1 MQGKARAVRMACV
14 FSHTLNLRQVHVEGD
29 NKSVI
34 TLSVSELVPPRDC
47 QAIIHDIRFARS
59 RRNISFSW
67 LPRSTNR
74 VAHWV
79 ASCHL
84 KGMLLLDWVVHPP
97 LELRTFLS
105 LDLL

>member
-1 MQGKARAVRMACV
+1 MQRETQAVRMACA

-29 NKSVI
+29 NKVVI
-34 TLSVSELVPPRDC
+34 DLSVSELVPSWDC
-47 QAIIHDIRFARS
+47 QAIIHDIQFARS

-67 LPRSTNR
+67 SPRSTNR

-84 KGMLLLDWVVHPP
+84 KGMLLLAWVVHPP
-97 LELRTFLS
+97 LELRTILS

>member
-1 MQGKARAVRMACV
+1 MQGEARAVRMACA

-34 TLSVSELVPPRDC
+34 NLSVSELVPPWDC
-47 QAIIHDIRFARS
+47 QAIIHDIRSAQF

-67 LPRSTNR
+67 TPRNTNR

-84 KGMLLLDWVVHPP
+84 KGKLSLDWVVHPP
-97 LELRTFLS
+97 LELRSILS